1 MTNCITGVKQ
11 YFGMDAN
18 AGSVTVLQWFVT
30 ISIETLVSGHKEM
43 YFKAPCVYQ
52 GLICVLLC
60 HTEYKTVLFIQY
72 GIHIRWILMQ
82 TDIHA
87 DQW

>member
-18 AGSVTVLQWFVT
+18 VGNVIVLQWHVAIFV
-30 ISIETLVSGHKEM
+30 ETLVSWHKAM
-43 YFKAPCVYQ
+43 YFKASCVYQ
-52 GLICVLLC
+52 GLICVLLF
-60 HTEYKTVLFIQY
+60 HTEYTTVLYIQC
-72 GIHIRWILMQ
+72 GILIRWIVMW

-87 DQW
+87 YQ